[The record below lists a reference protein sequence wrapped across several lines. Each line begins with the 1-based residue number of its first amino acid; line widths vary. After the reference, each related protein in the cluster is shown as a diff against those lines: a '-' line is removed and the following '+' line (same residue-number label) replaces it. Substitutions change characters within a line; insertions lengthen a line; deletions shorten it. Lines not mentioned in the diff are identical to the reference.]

1 MNYSKKAEGS
11 RMEIVL
17 EGKLDAVSSPKFEAE
32 VSEELDGINEILID
46 MSGVEYISSAG
57 LRALLYLQQTLD
69 EVDGKVKVCKIPE
82 AVEKVFAIT
91 GFNEIVTVI

>member
-1 MNYSKKAEGS
+1 
-11 RMEIVL
+11 MEIVL